1 MTEREKKFLGWN
13 VYQIYPRSF
22 MDANGDGIGDIK
34 GITSKLDYLQEL
46 DVNAVWL
53 SPCYKSP
60 NCDNGYDIS
69 DYRDI
74 MDEFGTLEDWKEML
88 AEMHKRGIKLIM
100 DFVANHTSSEHKWFR
115 EARSSRDNPYH
126 DYYIWRDTPPND
138 WQSCF
143 GGSAWEYNEP
153 TDEYYLHSF
162 AIGQPDLNWDNP
174 KVRKEMRDIIDY
186 WVDLGVDGFR
196 CDVIECIAKDFSRGL
211 MSNGPMLHAYVREIF
226 GREKVKHLF
235 TVGES
240 WAGTEEAIT
249 SICGDGR
256 DELKCIFQFDHI
268 EHGRIGKYVIKK
280 PDIDELRNTLVKW
293 QYFTEKHN
301 LLYTLF
307 TDNHDQP
314 HFIVRGGYDGS
325 NRYEVASMYAAMV
338 YLLKGIPFIYQG
350 QEFGTVD
357 PHYDSIED
365 YDDIETVNY
374 YNEHKNDRDIIQK
387 INVGSRDNARRP
399 MCWDN
404 SENYG
409 FSRADK
415 TWIKLHSRGGEDN
428 LENDKRGTQS
438 VFAFYKQL
446 LALRKDSE
454 PIKYGKFEDLTKG
467 DGYFAYTRTQGS
479 EQILVVCNFEKA
491 REITGLLDG
500 KYIFGNK
507 GERKPNGNYTPYE
520 TAVYKIQ

>member
-1 MTEREKKFLGWN
+1 M
-13 VYQIYPRSF
+13 
-22 MDANGDGIGDIK
+22 
-34 GITSKLDYLQEL
+34 
-46 DVNAVWL
+46 WL

-74 MDEFGTLEDWKEML
+74 MDEFGTLDDWKEML
-88 AEMHKRGIKLIM
+88 VEMHTRGIKLIM
-100 DFVANHTSSEHKWFR
+100 DYVANHTSSEHKWFK
-115 EARSSRDNPYH
+115 EARKSRDNPYH

-428 LENDKRGTQS
+428 LEDDKRGTQS

-446 LALRKDSE
+446 LALRKDGHIFLWTFFCSYRVLKQTFF
-454 PIKYGKFEDLTKG
+454 PVNSDSIISPYGLADSTNLIVKRASTELSCNRSGTEISSSFAAFSMKG
-467 DGYFAYTRTQGS
+467 
-479 EQILVVCNFEKA
+479 
-491 REITGLLDG
+491 
-500 KYIFGNK
+500 YIDPFMGNRQK
-507 GERKPNGNYTPYE
+507 RANKKPQR
-520 TAVYKIQ
+520 VYINHPWAAFYIIIIAFL